1 MILEVRAPSRHLG
14 AEPWCQQGHD
24 PSCRSWEHWLG
35 AHAFCRQNSAPMT
48 MGQGPRPCTV
58 GWGSFSAPWDRP
70 WAPVPSRFR
79 SVVAWVSRQAL
90 SPSGLL
96 GYWLFHAS
104 RSLLP
109 VLGVTLAP
117 LPQVTQD
124 ELMAF
129 ISLTLIPSAKSFTGQ
144 WKEQKLR
151 LRHLWG
157 YYST

>member
-14 AEPWCQQGHD
+14 AEPWCQQGPD
-24 PSCRSWEHWLG
+24 PSCRSWEHWLR

-70 WAPVPSRFR
+70 WAPVPSCFR

-96 GYWLFHAS
+96 GYCIPQLAFPCLPLSSTRPWGRIS
-104 RSLLP
+104 RQALAAFLSNYCCSRGSEQPHLCE
-109 VLGVTLAP
+109 GVNT
-117 LPQVTQD
+117 
-124 ELMAF
+124 
-129 ISLTLIPSAKSFTGQ
+129 PS
-144 WKEQKLR
+144 
-151 LRHLWG
+151 
-157 YYST
+157 